1 MSLISTNIPNLINGV
16 SQQPPTLR
24 LASQAEEQI
33 NGLSDVVSGLS
44 KRPPTEYTN
53 TLRKGSPTGSTLTTT
68 ELKRSFFHTYR
79 RSDTEQFTVIFDP
92 TDVKMRVYDIEG
104 RLRYESGVASW
115 NTSGTQI
122 TTNTD
127 DLSYLSG
134 LNKDDLAATAVADYT
149 FFVNKNKVVTKDT
162 STPSNPRPYEG
173 MFYLKKVDYAK
184 TYQCEIVGETNGY
197 WVTYS
202 GSSAEHHSFGL
213 DTARI
218 MDVISGR
225 AALTSYGGSGG
236 TDDAGNGG
244 AGTPSASSM
253 SITGDYSL
261 GGSAKQPYFTVSN
274 SNDDFV
280 LKADDGTGGTSLFT
294 HKDAAANFTG
304 LPKYCA
310 PDFTIQ
316 VNGDNQKK
324 EDDFYVKFTG
334 DETSGTWKECPAP
347 SRPDDPVYHSLQ
359 ASTMPHRLRQ
369 LADESFSFGEADWG
383 ERKAGDDD
391 TNPFPSFEGST
402 ISDVFFHRNRLG
414 FLSEENVIFSETA
427 SFFNFFRTTV
437 RSLLDTDVIDVAV
450 SNDSVS
456 LLKTAIPFSEQLLLL
471 SDTAQFN
478 LTAGSLLTPSE
489 VSVNLSTTYETD
501 LSVSPVSSGNSVF
514 MAQDKGA
521 SAGIREY
528 FVASDT
534 DLNAAEDVTSNIPTY
549 IKGKV
554 TGMAVSSN
562 ENTLLVTTDADPKC
576 IYVHRW
582 YIADNEKVQS
592 SWSKW
597 VMDGEVLHMFF
608 NGAVIHLITSHQPL
622 FLGYGHLERI
632 NLSEDSAVSV
642 TSTKHPVLLDKRVK
656 LESASD
662 VMPYLADN
670 IQYMN
675 ADGKYV
681 SSPSTYPTYA
691 GVPYT
696 FSYTF
701 SEQVFKPDPSKPITI
716 ARYQLR
722 NFNIVYSDTSTFDVT
737 VSSAGR
743 DPRTS
748 TFTGNLLG
756 SSSFVL
762 GTANVVPNGTHQV
775 AVQSQ
780 ASATEVTLSSAS
792 ALPCNFTSAEV
803 EGFVTIRSQRL

>member
-68 ELKRSFFHTYR
+68 ELNRSFFHTYK

-92 TDVKMRVYDIEG
+92 TNVKMRVYDIEG

-115 NTSGTQI
+115 DTSGAQI

-127 DLSYLSG
+127 DLSYLNG
-134 LNKDDLAATAVADYT
+134 LSKDNVAATSVADYT

-173 MFYLKKVDYAK
+173 MFYLKKTDYARDYK
-184 TYQCEIVGETNGY
+184 TQINNNTKGEWGTR
-197 WVTYS
+197 S
-202 GSSAEHHSFGL
+202 GGDAGSDSPGL
-213 DTARI
+213 KTGAI
-218 MDVISGR
+218 MDYLSGR
-225 AALTSYGGSGG
+225 SSNTTGHNPNSGLQQMAIPSGFVRGGS
-236 TDDAGNGG
+236 DD
-244 AGTPSASSM
+244 
-253 SITGDYSL
+253 
-261 GGSAKQPYFTVSN
+261 QPYFTISN
-274 SNDDFV
+274 SATDFT
-280 LKADDGTGGTSLFT
+280 LTGSDETGNTSLFVF
-294 HKDAAANFTG
+294 KNAASTFTE
-304 LPKYCA
+304 LPKFCT

-334 DETSGTWKECPAP
+334 DESSGTWKECPAP
-347 SRPDDPVYHSLQ
+347 SRPNNPVYHSID

-369 LADESFSFGEADWG
+369 LSNEAFEFDVADWG

-402 ISDVFFHRNRLG
+402 ISDIFFHRNRLG

-501 LSVSPVSSGNSVF
+501 LRVSPVSSGNSVF

-597 VMDGEVLHMFF
+597 VMKGDVLHMAF
-608 NGAVIHLITSHQPL
+608 NGTDVYLL
-622 FLGYGHLERI
+622 VGYGSESFMEKI
-632 NLSEDSAVSV
+632 NLSEDSAVAV
-642 TSTKHPVLLDKRVK
+642 TSTKHPVLLDRRVK
-656 LESASD
+656 LDSASD
-662 VMPYLADN
+662 TVPYTDTDLV
-670 IQYMN
+670 YMN
-675 ADGKYV
+675 AAGKYV

-701 SEQVFKPDPSKPITI
+701 SEQVFSSSNSYTSVKKPITT

-737 VSSAGR
+737 VSSTGR
-743 DPRTS
+743 DPRVS

-780 ASATEVTLSSAS
+780 ASETEVTLSSSS

-803 EGFVTIRSQRL
+803 EGFVTTRSQRI

>member
-68 ELKRSFFHTYR
+68 ELNRSFFHTYK
-79 RSDTEQFTVIFDP
+79 RSDTEQFTVIYDP
-92 TDVKMRVYDIEG
+92 PTGKMRVYDING
-104 RLRYESGVASW
+104 SLRYESGVASW
-115 NTSGTQI
+115 NSSGALITSNSDSTA
-122 TTNTD
+122 
-127 DLSYLSG
+127 YLHSIK
-134 LNKDDLAATAVADYT
+134 KDDIASTSVADYT

-173 MFYLKKVDYAK
+173 MFYMKKIDYAK

-202 GSSAEHHSFGL
+202 GSSADSHAHGL
-213 DTARI
+213 DSGRI

-225 AALTSYGGSGG
+225 ASLASYGGIGG
-236 TDDAGNGG
+236 TNGSGTGN
-244 AGTPSASSM
+244 AGTPSADSM
-253 SITGDYSL
+253 SITGNYSL

-274 SNDDFV
+274 STNDFV
-280 LKADDGTGGTSLFT
+280 LKSDDGTGGTSLFT
-294 HKDAAANFTG
+294 HKDASTTFTG

-334 DETSGTWKECPAP
+334 DESSGTWKECPAP
-347 SRPDDPVYHSLQ
+347 SRPSDPVYHSFNE
-359 ASTMPHRLRQ
+359 STMPHRLNQ
-369 LADESFSFGEADWG
+369 LADESFSFGEATWG
-383 ERKAGDDD
+383 ERKAGDED
-391 TNPFPSFEGST
+391 TNPFPSFEGGA

-414 FLSEENVIFSETA
+414 FLSEENVIFSETS

-456 LLKTAIPFSEQLLLL
+456 LLKKAIPFSEQLLLL

-478 LTAGSLLTPSE
+478 LAAGTLLTPSE
-489 VSVNLSTTYETD
+489 VTVNLSTTYETD
-501 LSVSPVSSGNSVF
+501 LSVSPVTSGSSVF

-521 SAGIREY
+521 SSGIREY

-549 IKGKV
+549 IKGNI

-597 VMDGEVLHMFF
+597 LLKGDILHMAF
-608 NGAVIHLITSHQPL
+608 NGMDVYLL
-622 FLGYGHLERI
+622 VGYGSESHMEKI
-632 NLSEDSAVSV
+632 NLSEDSAVAV
-642 TSTKHPVLLDKRVK
+642 TSTKHPVLLDRRVK
-656 LESASD
+656 LDSASD
-662 VMPYLADN
+662 TVPYTDTDLV
-670 IQYMN
+670 YMN
-675 ADGKYV
+675 VDGKYV

-737 VSSAGR
+737 VSSIGR

-780 ASATEVTLSSAS
+780 ASATEVTLSSS
-792 ALPCNFTSAEV
+792 SPLPCNFTSAEV
-803 EGFVTIRSQRL
+803 EGFVTIRSQRI